1 MQGKKR
7 AVWTAL
13 FAALL
18 CAPAL
23 AEAGAETTQAGYD
36 WADLGTVA
44 GAAAAVLL
52 IVQYTKKALDKFKKF
67 PTRLYV
73 YILSLAILA
82 CARLLGGGLNWRDV
96 PLLALNAVVAATSAM
111 GAYEMAY
118 RKGDENAGEETDENA
133 GEETKQE

>member
-7 AVWTAL
+7 AVSTAL

-18 CAPAL
+18 CAPAQ

-82 CARLLGGGLNWRDV
+82 CARLLGGLNWRDV

-118 RKGDENAGEETDENA
+118 RKGDENAREETDENA